1 MKTKC
6 FFFVFLKIL
15 YICGV
20 NLKFIEKH
28 SSIGTYPLVLVFGF
42 QASLRNTYVC
52 SFLPAG

>member
-1 MKTKC
+1 MKC

-52 SFLPAG
+52 SFLPVG